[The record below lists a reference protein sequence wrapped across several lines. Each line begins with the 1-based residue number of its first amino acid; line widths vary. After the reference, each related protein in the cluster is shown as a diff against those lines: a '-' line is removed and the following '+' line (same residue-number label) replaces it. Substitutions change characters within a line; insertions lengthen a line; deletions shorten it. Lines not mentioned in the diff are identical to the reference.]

1 MDKYNLLALNLKLF
15 DGGAGAGASA
25 GAAAGGEGAGA
36 AQAEAKATPGS
47 SRRGKTG
54 GEDKVVYGRREAE
67 EAPAAADQDGRTA
80 EEGPDA
86 GGNQNNGA
94 AETPEQRKARFEAL
108 ISGEFKD
115 LFDERAQGIISRRFK
130 QVKGLEEQLSAS
142 KPLMDMLAQ
151 RYSITDGDPAKLAQ
165 AVEADEAYWSEA
177 AEKAGMDVPQYRQ
190 MLRLQRENEA
200 LRQAQLRQ
208 QGEREAQ
215 RQLQAWEQEAGE
227 VKAVYQDFDLAA
239 ECRNPQFIGMLRSG
253 VPMRHAYEVAHLEDI
268 KSSTARQAAKQT
280 EKQVTENI
288 RAKGARPQ
296 ENGTAAQS
304 GVIVKSDPSKL
315 TRADREEIARRVA
328 RGETIRF

>member
-1 MDKYNLLALNLKLF
+1 MEKYILLDLDLKLF

-54 GEDKVVYGRREAE
+54 GAEKVVYGRQQAAE
-67 EAPAAADQDGRTA
+67 TPAAAGQDGQTA
-80 EEGPDA
+80 GEGPDA
-86 GGNQNNGA
+86 GGNQTE
-94 AETPEQRKARFEAL
+94 ETPEQRKARFEAL

-142 KPLMDMLAQ
+142 KPLVDLLAQ
-151 RYSITDGDPAKLAQ
+151 RYGITDGDPAKLAQ

-227 VKAVYQDFDLAA
+227 VKSAYPAFDLAA

-268 KSSTARQAAKQT
+268 KSSTAQQAAKQT

-296 ENGTAAQS
+296 ENGTAAQG
-304 GVIVKSDPSKL
+304 GVIVKSDLSKL

>member
-1 MDKYNLLALNLKLF
+1 MEKYILLDLDLKLF
-15 DGGAGAGASA
+15 DGAAGAGVSA
-25 GAAAGGEGAGA
+25 GAAAGGDGTGA
-36 AQAEAKATPGS
+36 AQAGNQATPGS

-54 GEDKVVYGRREAE
+54 GAEKVVYGRQQTAE
-67 EAPAAADQDGRTA
+67 TPAAADQDGQTA
-80 EEGPDA
+80 GEGPDA
-86 GGNQNNGA
+86 GGNQTE
-94 AETPEQRKARFEAL
+94 ETPEQRKARFEAL

-142 KPLMDMLAQ
+142 KPLVDLLAQ
-151 RYSITDGDPAKLAQ
+151 RYGITDGDPAKLAQ

-215 RQLQAWEQEAGE
+215 RQLQAWEQESGE
-227 VKAVYQDFDLAA
+227 VKALYQDFDLAA

-268 KSSTARQAAKQT
+268 KSSTAQQAAKQT

>member
-1 MDKYNLLALNLKLF
+1 MEKYILLDLDLKLF
-15 DGGAGAGASA
+15 DGAAGAGVSA
-25 GAAAGGEGAGA
+25 GAAAGGDGTGA

-54 GEDKVVYGRREAE
+54 GAEKVVYGRQQTAE
-67 EAPAAADQDGRTA
+67 TPATADQDGQTA
-80 EEGPDA
+80 GEGPDA
-86 GGNQNNGA
+86 GGNQTE
-94 AETPEQRKARFEAL
+94 ETPEQRKARFEAL

-142 KPLMDMLAQ
+142 KPLVDLLAQ
-151 RYSITDGDPAKLAQ
+151 RYGITDGDPAKLAQ

-227 VKAVYQDFDLAA
+227 VKALYQDFDLAA

-268 KSSTARQAAKQT
+268 KSSTAQQAAKQT